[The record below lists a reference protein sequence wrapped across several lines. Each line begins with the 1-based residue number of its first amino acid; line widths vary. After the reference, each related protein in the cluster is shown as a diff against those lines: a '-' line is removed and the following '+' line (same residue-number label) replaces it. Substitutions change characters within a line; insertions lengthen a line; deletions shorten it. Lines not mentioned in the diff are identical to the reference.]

1 MPRPPS
7 DILMKL
13 ALAKQAQLERL
24 FSSSALLSKR
34 SSVWLTVSLLL
45 ASFMLFIAYITRL
58 NDVMHDVFHAMAL
71 ARELVATGQYPQ
83 ADSFAFSPTLN
94 PTVHHEWGFGLIAYF
109 VTANPSGD
117 IFLMA
122 LRFILIAVM
131 LLCCYRVCRSRGGS
145 PLLFALG
152 LTLVLPFFWVGF
164 ATLRA
169 QQFTLTFIAIQLV
182 MLESD
187 WRNRKLWIVT
197 WLIMLVCWL
206 NIHAGFV
213 VGGILMAAHGIE
225 RCLSELYQHKVRQNY
240 GNSTH
245 GFIKIWSNT
254 WHLWIAAP
262 FAVMALWIN
271 PYGSEY
277 ITYLAHGLTMPRPQ
291 IGEWWPLWTILN
303 PLQTLAC
310 FFVALA
316 LMTYVARNRRWGRL
330 CGFVFLALCAIMA
343 FKHVRHASI
352 FALVWLA
359 YVPAWLTYTPLGKR
373 LIKIM
378 TQNPQT
384 TCRIAG
390 GISAA
395 SLAFF
400 LWFQGYHA
408 YMPINQAGQRGN
420 YPLGAV
426 AYLQRH
432 NLQGRFITDFDSGAY
447 VTWRLYPQVLVSLD
461 GRYEAAFQ
469 PGVLEDHLE
478 FYYASPN
485 SAAILDRW
493 QADGI
498 IIPSG
503 TPLAEQLIP
512 NFNNQEGIMLTGSSR
527 RWKCV
532 YQDPGASVWL
542 DASRDAPIE
551 CRPDLPAEVRYP
563 Q

>member
-1 MPRPPS
+1 MPRPAS

-13 ALAKQAQLERL
+13 AQAKKTQLERL
-24 FSSSALLSKR
+24 LSSSALLSKR
-34 SSVWLTVSLLL
+34 SPVCLTVSLLL
-45 ASFMLFIAYITRL
+45 AAVMLFVASITRL
-58 NDVMHDVFHAMAL
+58 NDVLHDIFHAMAL
-71 ARELVATGQYPQ
+71 AREIIATGSYPQ
-83 ADSFAFSPTLN
+83 ADGFAFSPTLN
-94 PTVHHEWGFGLIAYF
+94 PTVHHEWGFGLIAYL
-109 VTANPSGD
+109 VTANPGGD

-122 LRFILIAVM
+122 LRFILIAIM
-131 LLCCYRVCRSRGGS
+131 LLCCYRVCRSRGGN

-152 LTLVLPFFWVGF
+152 LILVLPFFWVGF

-197 WLIMLVCWL
+197 WLMMLVFWL
-206 NIHAGFV
+206 NIHAGFI
-213 VGGILMAAHGIE
+213 VGAVMMASHGIE
-225 RCLSELYQHKVRQNY
+225 RCLHELYQRRGKSPSPIAKTWN
-240 GNSTH
+240 
-245 GFIKIWSNT
+245 NT
-254 WHLWIAAP
+254 WHLWVAAP
-262 FAVMALWIN
+262 CAVLALWLN

-291 IGEWWPLWTILN
+291 IGEWWPLWTIIN

-316 LMTYVARNRRWGRL
+316 LMTYVASHRRWSRL
-330 CGFVFLALCAIMA
+330 FGFVFLALCAIMA

-373 LIKIM
+373 LLNLI
-378 TQNPQT
+378 TQNPHT
-384 TCRIAG
+384 TYRLAS
-390 GISAA
+390 GISIA

-426 AYLQRH
+426 AYLERH
-432 NLQGRFITDFDSGAY
+432 NLQGKFITDFDSGAY

-461 GRYEAAFQ
+461 GRYEAAFR
-469 PGVLEDHLE
+469 PGVLEEHLE
-478 FYYASPN
+478 FYYATPN
-485 SAAILDRW
+485 SASILDRW
-493 QADGI
+493 KADGI

-503 TPLAEQLIP
+503 TPLAEHLIR
-512 NFNNQEGIMLTGSSR
+512 NINVHEGITLSGSQR

-532 YQDPGASVWL
+532 YQDPGTTVWL
-542 DASRDAPIE
+542 DAERDAPIE
-551 CRPDLPAEVRYP
+551 FHTELPADVRYP
-563 Q
+563 R